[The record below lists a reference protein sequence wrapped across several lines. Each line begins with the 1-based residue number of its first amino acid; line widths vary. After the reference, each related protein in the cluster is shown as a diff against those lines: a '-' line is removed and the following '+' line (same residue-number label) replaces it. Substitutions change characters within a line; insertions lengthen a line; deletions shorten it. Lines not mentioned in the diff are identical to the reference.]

1 VNTAH
6 VMRSS
11 AVMAAGTAVSRV
23 LGFVKAAILLAAVS
37 PGASADTFSVA
48 NTVPNA
54 LYILL
59 AGGILNAVLVP
70 QITRAARQADGGQQY
85 IDRLLTMAVSM
96 LFVVTTAVTIAA
108 PFLIQ
113 LYATDKWSD
122 TQVALGTAFAL
133 WCLPQVFWYGLYT
146 LLGQVLNARGSFGPF
161 MWAPVVNNL
170 VGIAGLLWFISV
182 AGTGD
187 RPISEWSPGTI
198 ALLSGMATLGVVAQ
212 ALILIPALRRTGV
225 TYTPRWGMR
234 GFGLR
239 TASRVA
245 AWTFAAVLAQQV
257 GFVIISRVTTAGQKL
272 ASDAHATG
280 TIGTGKAIYDNAFLL
295 FMLPHSLVAV
305 SLVTALFTRMSVSA
319 ADDRIDDVR
328 SDLSLGLR
336 VTGLAT
342 VISATAFLAL
352 GTDIT
357 RALFA
362 GNNEADTRGLAYVT
376 MAMMIGLV
384 PFSAQ
389 YLFQRVFYAFEDA
402 KTPFLVQ
409 VPIVVT
415 WSIGNLL
422 SLWLLAGHP
431 EWIVVGVGVSMAI
444 ANTLGAGLSAFLLH
458 KRLGSIDGRRIIRT
472 HVRLV
477 MAAAVAGVCAW
488 LSSVAIHGVAGEGKM
503 AAMTATVVGGLVL
516 LGVYGVMLRLLR
528 VTELEEALLP
538 LVRRRRVA
546 SSAPRRGAHTA

>member
-1 VNTAH
+1 
-6 VMRSS
+6 MRSS

-23 LGFVKAAILLAAVS
+23 LGFVKAAVLLAAVS

-70 QITRAARQADGGQQY
+70 QITRAARQPDGGQEY
-85 IDRLLTMAVSM
+85 IDRLLTMATAL
-96 LFVVTTAVTIAA
+96 LFVVTLAVTLAA
-108 PFLIQ
+108 PFLIR
-113 LYATDKWSD
+113 LYATDKW
-122 TQVALGTAFAL
+122 TPEQVALGTAFAL

-161 MWAPVVNNL
+161 MWAPVVNNI
-170 VGIAGLLWFISV
+170 VGIAGLLWFIAV
-182 AGTGD
+182 AGTGN
-187 RPISEWSPGTI
+187 RPIDEWTPQMV
-198 ALLSGMATLGVVAQ
+198 ALLSGTATLGVVAQ
-212 ALILIPALRRTGV
+212 ALVLIPALRRTGV
-225 TYTPRWGMR
+225 GFTPRWGLR

-245 AWTFAAVLAQQV
+245 AWTFAAVLAQQI
-257 GFVIISRVTTAGQKL
+257 GFIVISRVTTAAERLSTESG
-272 ASDAHATG
+272 A

-305 SLVTALFTRMSVSA
+305 SLVTALFTRMSMSA

-342 VISATAFLAL
+342 VLSATAFLAL
-352 GTDIT
+352 GPDIT
-357 RALFA
+357 AALFA
-362 GNNEADTRGLAYVT
+362 GNDAQDTLGLAYVT
-376 MAMMIGLV
+376 MAMMVGVV
-384 PFSAQ
+384 PFSAL

-409 VPIVVT
+409 VPIVVI
-415 WSIGNLL
+415 WSVGNLL
-422 SLWLLAGHP
+422 SLRLLDP
-431 EWIVVGVGVSMAI
+431 VWIVVGVGISMAV
-444 ANTLGAGLSAFLLH
+444 ANTFGAGLAAFLLH
-458 KRLGSIDGRRIIRT
+458 RRLGSIDGPRVVQT
-472 HVRLV
+472 HIRLV
-477 MAAAVAGVCAW
+477 VAAGAGGACAW

-516 LGVYGVMLRLLR
+516 VGVYVVMLRLLR
-528 VTELEEALLP
+528 VTELEEAILP
-538 LVRRRRVA
+538 LVRRRRGA
-546 SSAPRRGAHTA
+546 STTQRRGAHTA

>member
-1 VNTAH
+1 
-6 VMRSS
+6 MRSS

-23 LGFVKAAILLAAVS
+23 LGFVKAAILLAAVA

-70 QITRAARQADGGQQY
+70 QITRAARQPDGGQEY
-85 IDRLLTMAVSM
+85 IDRLLTMATAL
-96 LFVVTTAVTIAA
+96 LFFVTLAVTLAA

-113 LYATDKWSD
+113 LYATDKWTD
-122 TQVALGTAFAL
+122 AQVALGTAFAL

-161 MWAPVVNNL
+161 MWAPVVNNI
-170 VGIAGLLWFISV
+170 VGIAGLLWFIAV

-187 RPISEWSPGTI
+187 RPISDWTPGTI
-198 ALLSGMATLGVVAQ
+198 ALLSGVATLGVVAQ
-212 ALILIPALRRTGV
+212 ALVLIPFLRRAGV
-225 TYTPRWGMR
+225 GFTPRWGLR

-245 AWTFAAVLAQQV
+245 AWTFAAVLAQQL
-257 GFVIISRVTTAGQKL
+257 GFIVISRVTTAAERL
-272 ASDAHATG
+272 ASDANA

-305 SLVTALFTRMSVSA
+305 SLVTALFTRMSMSA

-328 SDLSLGLR
+328 ADLSLGLR

-342 VISATAFLAL
+342 VLSATAFLAL
-352 GTDIT
+352 GPDIT
-357 RALFA
+357 AALFA
-362 GNNEADTRGLAYVT
+362 GNDAEDTRGLAYVT
-376 MAMMIGLV
+376 MAMMVGLV
-384 PFSAQ
+384 PFSAL

-409 VPIVVT
+409 VPVVIT

-422 SLWLLAGHP
+422 SLWLLP
-431 EWIVVGVGVSMAI
+431 PQWIVVGVGISMAV
-444 ANTLGAGLSAFLLH
+444 ANAFGAGLAAYLLH
-458 KRLGSIDGRRIIRT
+458 RRLGSIDGPRVLRT

-477 MAAAVAGVCAW
+477 VAAAAGGVCAW
-488 LSSVAIHGVAGEGKM
+488 LSSVAIHGVAGDGKL

-516 LGVYGVMLRLLR
+516 LGVYVGMLRLLR
-528 VTELEEALLP
+528 VTELEEAILP
-538 LVRRRRVA
+538 LVRRRRA
-546 SSAPRRGAHTA
+546 ATTAQRRGAHSA

>member
-1 VNTAH
+1 MNTAH

-23 LGFVKAAILLAAVS
+23 LGFVRAAVLLAAVS
-37 PGASADTFSVA
+37 PGNSADTFSVA

-70 QITRAARQADGGQQY
+70 QITRAARQPDGGQEY
-85 IDRLLTMAVSM
+85 IDRLLTMAGTL
-96 LFVVTTAVTIAA
+96 LFLVTATVTLAA

-113 LYATDKWSD
+113 LYATERWTDA
-122 TQVALGTAFAL
+122 QVALGTAFAL

-161 MWAPVVNNL
+161 MWAPVVNNI
-170 VGIAGLLWFISV
+170 VGIAGLFWFISV
-182 AGTGD
+182 AGTGN
-187 RPISEWSPGTI
+187 RPIDEWTPTTI
-198 ALLSGMATLGVVAQ
+198 ALLSGTATLGVVAQ
-212 ALILIPALRRTGV
+212 ALVLIPALKRTGV
-225 TYTPRWGMR
+225 TFKLRWGLR

-257 GFVIISRVTTAGQKL
+257 GFVIISRVTTAGQRL
-272 ASDAHATG
+272 AEDANATG

-319 ADDRIDDVR
+319 ADDRVDDVR

-352 GTDIT
+352 GTDMT

-376 MAMMIGLV
+376 MAMMVGLV

-409 VPIVVT
+409 VPIVAT
-415 WSIGNLL
+415 WSAGNLL
-422 SLWLLAGHP
+422 SLWLLADEP
-431 EWIVVGVGVSMAI
+431 EWIVVGVGVSMTV
-444 ANTLGAGLSAFLLH
+444 ANILGAGLSAYLLH
-458 KRLGSIDGRRIIRT
+458 RRLGHIDGPRVVRT

-477 MAAAVAGVCAW
+477 LAAAAGGVCAW
-488 LSSVAIHGVAGEGKM
+488 LSSVAIHGVAGDTRL

-516 LGVYGVMLRLLR
+516 VGVYAVMLRLLR

-538 LVRRRRVA
+538 LVRRRSGQPPA
-546 SSAPRRGAHTA
+546 RRGAHTA